1 MKKCCVIRQFFKFGL
16 VGILN
21 TIIGFGSYYCLLW
34 LGCNYIWANVISW
47 IISVFNSF
55 YWNNKYVFIHNTLWW
70 KALAKTYISYALSL
84 ICGTILLFIVVEYLY
99 ISPIIAP
106 VFTLLLTIPMN
117 FILNKY
123 WTFH

>member
-1 MKKCCVIRQFFKFGL
+1 MKKCSVIRQFFKFGL

>member
-1 MKKCCVIRQFFKFGL
+1 MKKCSVIRQFFKFGL

-55 YWNNKYVFIHNTLWW
+55 YWNNKYVFVHNTLWW

-106 VFTLLLTIPMN
+106 VFTLLITIPMN